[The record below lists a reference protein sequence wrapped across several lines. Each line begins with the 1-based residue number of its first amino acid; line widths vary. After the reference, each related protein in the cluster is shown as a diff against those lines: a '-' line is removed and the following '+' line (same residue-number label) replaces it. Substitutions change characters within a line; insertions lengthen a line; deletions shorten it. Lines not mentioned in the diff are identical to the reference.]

1 MRFGR
6 DLKSAGI
13 KKNEHFLPV
22 YSVDTE
28 EDANKLLI
36 MTCGRE
42 KDPKTGKLEF
52 VSKSLAM
59 EQTLPRLYGFGHRLD
74 RAYKEMKKREK
85 QKKPRKK

>member
-28 EDANKLLI
+28 EEAKTLLI
-36 MTCGRE
+36 LTCGRE

-52 VSKSLAM
+52 VAKSLAM
-59 EQTLPRLYGFGHRLD
+59 EQSLPRLYGFGHRLD
-74 RAYKEMKKREK
+74 HAYKEMKKRA
-85 QKKPRKK
+85 KKKLRK